1 MSERDLELEPQ
12 ARGMRHDVARREAR
26 NLAETLGPALD
37 RLRADLASAEDPE
50 RLQAT
55 LGDLRTTFEHA
66 LERIAGMERDLRV
79 Q

>member
-1 MSERDLELEPQ
+1 MSERDLELKPD
-12 ARGMRHDVARREAR
+12 GGTMRHDVARREAR

-50 RLQAT
+50 LLQAT
-55 LGDLRTTFEHA
+55 LADLRTTFEHA

-79 Q
+79 R

>member
-1 MSERDLELEPQ
+1 MSERDLELTRD
-12 ARGMRHDVARREAR
+12 AGGIRHDVARREAR

-55 LGDLRTTFEHA
+55 LADLRTTFEHA
-66 LERIAGMERDLRV
+66 LERIVGMERDLRV
-79 Q
+79 E